1 VDLPALVLVGS
12 RDLLTPVPAAKR
24 IVKHLRKGELHV
36 FPGAGHQLMQE
47 RPREVAELILG
58 LAERLDHAAA
68 DTPATAAAGAPT
80 AP

>member
-1 VDLPALVLVGS
+1 
-12 RDLLTPVPAAKR
+12 VPAAKR
-24 IVKHLRKGELHV
+24 IVKHLRNGELHV

-58 LAERLDHAAA
+58 LAERLDRAVADAPAA
-68 DTPATAAAGAPT
+68 AAAGAPT